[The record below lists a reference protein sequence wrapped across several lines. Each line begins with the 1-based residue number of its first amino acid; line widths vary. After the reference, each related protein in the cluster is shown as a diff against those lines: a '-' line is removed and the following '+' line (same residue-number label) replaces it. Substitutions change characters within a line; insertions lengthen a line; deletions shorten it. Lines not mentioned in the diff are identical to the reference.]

1 MYKNILIVFAA
12 FLLTMSASATDDN
25 QNLIKKAGAAKDYPG
40 SNVVVVYDSMKVD
53 VQSTGL
59 SYVNMHTLTKILT
72 SQGAMNNSVVK
83 FGYDP
88 LSAFVELRKVSVYRA
103 NGSIDEL
110 DIKKVLDYPAPAGT
124 ILWGAREIMLEV
136 GRLETG
142 DAVEVFAFRKGF
154 TYALLTDND
163 DDRYIPPMKGQFY
176 DIVEFWSSEPVK
188 SKVYRVSLPKDKN
201 LRFEFYN
208 GEVKVISSFD
218 DKNMTYTFWKND
230 ILPFHGEPNM
240 VAYSDVAP
248 KLLLSTSPDWQAKS
262 RWFYKVNED
271 YQSFAPTPEIK
282 AKVTLLLKPAKNRMD
297 SISILTHWAA
307 DEIRYFGLCMGP
319 GEGYTLHKG
328 SMTYADRCGV
338 CKDKAGML
346 ITMLRAAG
354 FKSYPAMTMAGSRID
369 YIPADQFNHSVTV
382 VQFENGEYM
391 LLDPTWVPFVRELWS
406 SLEQQQNYLIGAPN
420 GEDLMITPIS
430 PPEKHW
436 LKIHGISELMP
447 DGTLKGEIRLDAEGQ
462 ADAAFRSGFTRSFKA
477 SWEYLLKNELL
488 ADFPGIQIS
497 ELTYP
502 DGYDYSQPFRVTL
515 KYTLPNYAIITDKE
529 MIFTP
534 FVSGNLFKSKNSH
547 LMVNTALDARKYQ
560 FRDRCTRSIELK
572 DVVKLPPGLKVIY
585 MPDPQTVDGSG
596 ASYTGSY
603 AFNGENIEMNQRI
616 SLKKRIYNPED
627 WESFKRT
634 VLFQKKF
641 ADEKIILSK

>member
-1 MYKNILIVFAA
+1 MYRNILVFCAA
-12 FLLTMSASATDDN
+12 LMLSIRVSAIDDN
-25 QNLIKKAGAAKDYPG
+25 QMLIKKSGVAKDYPG
-40 SNVVVVYDSMKVD
+40 SPVVVVYDSMKVD
-53 VQSTGL
+53 VQPTGL
-59 SYVNMHTLTKILT
+59 SYVNMHTLTKILNT
-72 SQGAMNNSVVK
+72 QGAMNNSVVK
-83 FGYDP
+83 YGYDP
-88 LSAFVELRKVSVYRA
+88 LSAFVELKKVKVYR
-103 NGSIDEL
+103 NDGTIEEI

-136 GRLETG
+136 GRLEIG

-154 TYALLTDND
+154 TYALLTEND

-188 SKVYRVSLPKDKN
+188 SKVYRLSLPKEKT
-201 LRFEFYN
+201 LRFEFFN
-208 GEVKVISSFD
+208 GEAKVVSTFD
-218 DKNMTYTFWKND
+218 DKTMTYTFTKND
-230 ILPFHGEPNM
+230 IQPFHGEPNM

-248 KLLLSTSPDWQAKS
+248 KLLLSTTADWQSKS

-271 YQSFAPTPEIK
+271 YQSFAATPEIK
-282 AKVTLLLKPAKNRMD
+282 AKVNELLKPAKNRMD
-297 SISILTHWAA
+297 SISILTHWSA

-369 YIPADQFNHSVTV
+369 NLPADQFNHSVTV

-391 LLDPTWVPFVRELWS
+391 ILDPTWVPFVRELWS

-430 PPEKHW
+430 PPEKHC
-436 LKIHGISELMP
+436 LKIQGSSELLA

-462 ADAAFRSGFTRSFKA
+462 ADATFRSNFTRSFKA
-477 SWEYLLKNELL
+477 NWEYILKNELL
-488 ADFPGIQIS
+488 TDFPSMQIS
-497 ELTYP
+497 ELSYP
-502 DGYDYSQPFRVTL
+502 DGYDYSQPFRVVL
-515 KYTLPNYAIITDKE
+515 KYTIPNYAIVTDKE

-534 FVSGNLFKSKNSH
+534 FVSSNLFKSKNSH
-547 LMVNTALDARKYQ
+547 LFVSTALDVRKFQ

-572 DVVKLPPGLKVIY
+572 EVVKLPPNMKMVY
-585 MPDPQTVDGSG
+585 MPDPQSVDGSG
-596 ASYTGSY
+596 ASYTGAY

>member
-1 MYKNILIVFAA
+1 MYKNIFFVFAA
-12 FLLTMSASATDDN
+12 LLLSISVSAIDDN
-25 QNLIKKAGAAKDYPG
+25 QDLIKKAGTTKDYPG
-40 SNVVVVYDSMKVD
+40 SSVVVVYDSMKVD

-72 SQGAMNNSVVK
+72 PQGAMNNSVVK

-88 LSAFVELRKVSVYRA
+88 LSAFVELKKVRVYRT
-103 NGSIDEL
+103 NGNIDEI
-110 DIKKVLDYPAPAGT
+110 DIKKVQDYPAPAGT

-154 TYALLTDND
+154 TYALLADNE
-163 DDRYIPPMKGQFY
+163 DDRYIPPMKGHFY
-176 DIVEFWSSEPVK
+176 DIIEFWSANPVK
-188 SKVYRVSLPKDKN
+188 LKVYRVTLPKDKN

-208 GEVKVISSFD
+208 GEAKVVSSFD
-218 DKNMTYTFWKND
+218 DKNMTYTFSKSD
-230 ILPFHGEPNM
+230 MQPFHGEPNM

-248 KLLLSTSPDWQAKS
+248 KLLLSTSPDWHSKS

-271 YQSFAPTPEIK
+271 YQSFAATPEIK
-282 AKVTLLLKPAKNRMD
+282 AKVNELLKPAKNRMD
-297 SISILTHWAA
+297 SISILTHWVA

-328 SMTYADRCGV
+328 EMTYSDRCGV
-338 CKDKAGML
+338 CKDKAGIL

-354 FKSYPAMTMAGSRID
+354 FKSYAAMTMAGSRID

-382 VQFENGEYM
+382 VQFENGEYL

-406 SLEQQQNYLIGAPN
+406 SREQQQNYLIGSPN

-430 PPEKHW
+430 PPENHW
-436 LKIHGISELMP
+436 LKIHGVSELMP
-447 DGTLKGEIRLDAEGQ
+447 DGTLKGEFRLTAEGQ
-462 ADAAFRSGFTRSFKA
+462 ADAAFRAGFTRSFKA
-477 SWEYLLKNELL
+477 NWEYNLKNELL
-488 ADFPGIQIS
+488 ADFPGMQIT

-502 DGYDYSQPFRVTL
+502 DGYDYSQPFRLIV
-515 KYTLPNYAIITDKE
+515 KYTIPNYATVTDKE
-529 MIFTP
+529 FIFTP
-534 FVSGNLFKSKNSH
+534 VISSNLFKSKNPH
-547 LMVNTALDARKYQ
+547 LSVYTGLDKRKFQ
-560 FRDRCTRSIELK
+560 FRDHCTRYVELK
-572 DVVKLPPGLKVIY
+572 EVVKLPPNLKVVY
-585 MPDPQTVDGSG
+585 MPDPQSVDGSG
-596 ASYTGSY
+596 ASYTGAY

-616 SLKKRIYNPED
+616 TLKKRIYNPED

-634 VLFQKKF
+634 VLNQKKF

>member
-1 MYKNILIVFAA
+1 MYKKIFIAATAILLGYGVY
-12 FLLTMSASATDDN
+12 ATDDN
-25 QNLIKKAGAAKDYPG
+25 LNLIRNAGNAKDYPG
-40 SNVVVVYDSMKVD
+40 STVVVVYDSMKVD

-72 SQGAMNNSVVK
+72 PQGAMNNSVVK

-88 LSAFVELRKVSVYRA
+88 LSAFVELKKVKIYR
-103 NGSIDEL
+103 NDGTVEDIE
-110 DIKKVLDYPAPAGT
+110 IKKVQDYPAPAGT
-124 ILWGAREIMLEV
+124 ILWGAREIMLET
-136 GRLETG
+136 GRLEVG
-142 DAVEVFAFRKGF
+142 DAVEVYAFRKGF
-154 TYALLTDND
+154 TYALLADND
-163 DDRYIPPMKGQFY
+163 DDRYIPPMKGHFY
-176 DIVEFWSSEPVK
+176 DIVEFWSSEPIK
-188 SKVYRVSLPKDKN
+188 SKVYRVCLPKDKN

-218 DKNMTYTFWKND
+218 DKNMTYTFSKND
-230 ILPFHGEPNM
+230 IQPFHGEPNM

-248 KLLLSTSPDWQAKS
+248 KLLLSTSPDWQSKS

-282 AKVTLLLKPAKNRMD
+282 AKVTELLKPAKNRMD

-328 SMTYADRCGV
+328 EMTFSDRCGV

-406 SLEQQQNYLIGAPN
+406 SLEQQQNYLIGSPN

-436 LKIHGISELMP
+436 LKISGLSELLP
-447 DGTLKGEIRLDAEGQ
+447 DGTLKGEIRLTAEGQ
-462 ADAAFRSGFTRSFKA
+462 ADATFRSNFTRTFRA
-477 SWEYLLKNELL
+477 NWEYLLKNELL
-488 ADFPGIQIS
+488 ADFPGMQIS

-502 DGYDYSQPFRVTL
+502 DGYDYSQPFRVIL
-515 KYTLPNYAIITDKE
+515 KYSIPNYAVVTDKE
-529 MIFTP
+529 VIFTP
-534 FVSGNLFKSKNSH
+534 FVSCNLFKTKNSH
-547 LMVNTALDARKYQ
+547 LWVNTSPANRKFQ
-560 FRDRCTRSIELK
+560 FRDRCTRYIELK
-572 DVVKLPPGLKVIY
+572 ELVKLPPGMKVVY
-585 MPDPQTVDGSG
+585 MPDARTVDGSG

-603 AFNGENIEMNQRI
+603 AFNGDNIEMNQRI
-616 SLKKRIYNPED
+616 NLKKRIYNPED

-634 VLFQKKF
+634 VLFQKRF